1 MSRRTAF
8 VLVFVNVLW
17 ASVLTR
23 AIGPTYLDPLPM
35 WEKLLLI
42 VAGCCLIA
50 TIAINGRRRRRR
62 AASSL

>member
-1 MSRRTAF
+1 MSRRTAA
-8 VLVFVNVLW
+8 VLVFINVLW
-17 ASVLTR
+17 ASILTR

-50 TIAINGRRRRRR
+50 TIAIYSRRRRRR